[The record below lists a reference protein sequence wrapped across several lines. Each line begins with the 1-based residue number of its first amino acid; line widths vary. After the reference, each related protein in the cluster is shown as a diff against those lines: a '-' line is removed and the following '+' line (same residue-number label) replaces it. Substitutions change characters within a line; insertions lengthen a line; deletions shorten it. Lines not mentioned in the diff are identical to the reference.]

1 MNVQSFCC
9 LQNLIHLLSLMLL
22 GGYLGRGTFLF

>member
-9 LQNLIHLLSLMLL
+9 ICVDCTTSD
-22 GGYLGRGTFLF
+22 